1 MSNSSVFQIKAQGIL
16 MKGYGQEES
25 GTSSQRLLWK
35 APFAILY
42 LAIDLGAKWES
53 IPGLKTWFCKDYHRE
68 GNGRCGANFLSL
80 FNVVSIKSQNQ
91 SSLVGEKKTNRKS
104 FSFWSYP
111 FTPFLGGLLLNWR
124 VCRCL
129 NLGGP
134 LRGVVGPWLEAGGT
148 KVVVSLILIV
158 QEWPM
163 VLFWAPLTVREKERI
178 LQSMR
183 TADD

>member
-68 GNGRCGANFLSL
+68 GNGRCGANILSL

-91 SSLVGEKKTNRKS
+91 SSLVGEKKN
-104 FSFWSYP
+104 
-111 FTPFLGGLLLNWR
+111 
-124 VCRCL
+124 
-129 NLGGP
+129 
-134 LRGVVGPWLEAGGT
+134 
-148 KVVVSLILIV
+148 
-158 QEWPM
+158 Q
-163 VLFWAPLTVREKERI
+163 
-178 LQSMR
+178 
-183 TADD
+183 

>member
-1 MSNSSVFQIKAQGIL
+1 MVFQIKAQGIL
-16 MKGYGQEES
+16 VKGHGQEES
-25 GTSSQRLLWK
+25 GRSSQRLLWK
-35 APFAILY
+35 ASFAILY
-42 LAIDLGAKWES
+42 LAIDLGAKRES
-53 IPGLKTWFCKDYHRE
+53 IPGLKTWFRKDCHRE
-68 GNGRCGANFLSL
+68 ENGKCGANFLSL
-80 FNVVSIKSQNQ
+80 FNVASIKSQNQ
-91 SSLVGEKKTNRKS
+91 SSRGRKKKNNWKS

-158 QEWPM
+158 QGWLM
-163 VLFWAPLTVREKERI
+163 VLLWAP
-178 LQSMR
+178 
-183 TADD
+183 